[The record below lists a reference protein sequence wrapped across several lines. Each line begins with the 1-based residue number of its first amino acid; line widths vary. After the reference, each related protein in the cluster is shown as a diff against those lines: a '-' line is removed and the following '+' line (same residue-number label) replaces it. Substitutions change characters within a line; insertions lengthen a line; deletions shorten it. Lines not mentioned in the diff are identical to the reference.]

1 MGQKWNYIF
10 IGHFL
15 VIMLLNIFS
24 YIILFHLCSLG
35 IVWSYPLITVFMC
48 YLSVRV
54 ANPLLY
60 LLQIMLPICCLLF
73 NVQYCSTDP
82 SLKVL
87 ANSDERTG
95 KLGNLFFKGM
105 IFHPLNLISIW
116 ISFQICPVE
125 KELSVNKMSS
135 VDFIKC
141 RCPFFTLVQIMALAQ
156 CQNTCLKMGRS
167 TQL

>member
-1 MGQKWNYIF
+1 
-10 IGHFL
+10 
-15 VIMLLNIFS
+15 
-24 YIILFHLCSLG
+24 
-35 IVWSYPLITVFMC
+35 MC

-105 IFHPLNLISIW
+105 IFHPLNLISI
-116 ISFQICPVE
+116 
-125 KELSVNKMSS
+125 
-135 VDFIKC
+135 
-141 RCPFFTLVQIMALAQ
+141 
-156 CQNTCLKMGRS
+156 
-167 TQL
+167 